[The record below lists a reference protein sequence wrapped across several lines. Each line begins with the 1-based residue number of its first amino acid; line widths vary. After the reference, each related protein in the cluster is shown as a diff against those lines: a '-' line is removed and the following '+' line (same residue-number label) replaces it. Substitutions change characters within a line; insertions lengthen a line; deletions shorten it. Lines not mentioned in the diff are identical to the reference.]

1 MFTEIPLIFQLIILL
16 FSVVVHE
23 VSHGLA
29 ALYLG
34 DDTAE
39 KMGRLTLNPL
49 KHLDPI
55 GSVLVPLLL
64 IIMHSGFI
72 FGWAKPV
79 PYNPLNFKMPRRDS
93 AILAFAG
100 PLSNFSL
107 ALVFGLIIRII
118 IITSSF
124 VSLLPFLMF
133 IVWINLVLGVF
144 NLLPIPPLDGSKI
157 LFYFFQSRELE
168 IFLHRYGIIFLF
180 LFIMLGGGIILPL
193 IYLLFSTLTG
203 IPFS

>member
-1 MFTEIPLIFQLIILL
+1 MFSEIPLIFQLIILL

-39 KMGRLTLNPL
+39 KMGRLTLNPI

-55 GSVLVPLLL
+55 GSVLLPLMLVLL
-64 IIMHSGFI
+64 RSGFI

-79 PYNPLNFKMPRRDS
+79 PYNPLNLKMPRRDS

-100 PLSNFSL
+100 PVANFSL
-107 ALVFGLIIRII
+107 AFIFGLIMRII
-118 IITSSF
+118 IATSSF

-133 IVWINLVLGVF
+133 IVWINLILGVF

-157 LFYFFQSRELE
+157 LFYLFPSRELE
-168 IFLHRYGIIFLF
+168 IFLYQYGIIILF
-180 LFIMLGGGIILPL
+180 LFIFFGGGIILPF
-193 IYLLFSTLTG
+193 ISVLFSVFTG
-203 IPFS
+203 LKF

>member
-157 LFYFFQSRELE
+157 LFYFFQSHELE

>member
-1 MFTEIPLIFQLIILL
+1 MSIILL
-16 FSVVVHE
+16 IIIFLFSMVIHE
-23 VSHGLA
+23 VSHGQVA
-29 ALYLG
+29 YMMG
-34 DDTAE
+34 DPTA
-39 KMGRLTLNPL
+39 KNAGRLTLNPI

-55 GSVLVPLLL
+55 GSILLPLIL
-64 IIMHSGFI
+64 IITKAGFI

-79 PYNPLNFKMPRRDS
+79 PYNPLNLKMPRRDS

-100 PLSNFSL
+100 PLSNFCL
-107 ALVFGLIIRII
+107 ALIFGLIIRII

-133 IVWINLVLGVF
+133 IVWINLILGVF

-168 IFLHRYGIIFLF
+168 IFLHRYGIILLF

>member
-1 MFTEIPLIFQLIILL
+1 MFAEISLIFQLVILL
-16 FSVVVHE
+16 FSVVIHE
-23 VSHGLA
+23 VSHGVA

-39 KMGRLTLNPL
+39 RMGRLTLNPI

-55 GSVLVPLLL
+55 GSVFLPLML
-64 IIMHSGFI
+64 ILMKSGFI

-79 PYNPLNFKMPRRDS
+79 PYNPLNLKMPRRDS

-107 ALVFGLIIRII
+107 AAVFGLIIRII
-118 IITSSF
+118 VLTSSF
-124 VSLLPFLMF
+124 VSLLPFLAF

-157 LFYFFQSRELE
+157 LFYFFPSRELE
-168 IFLHRYGIIFLF
+168 IFLHQYGIIILF
-180 LFIMLGGGIILPL
+180 LFIILGGGIILPF
-193 IYLLFSTLTG
+193 IKLFFSILTG
-203 IPFS
+203 IPLG

>member
-1 MFTEIPLIFQLIILL
+1 MSSVPLVFQIIILL
-16 FSVVVHE
+16 FSIIIHE

-29 ALYLG
+29 ALRLG

-55 GSVLVPLLL
+55 GSVFLPLML

-79 PYNPLNFKMPRRDS
+79 PYNPLNLKMPRRDS

-100 PLSNFSL
+100 PLANFSL
-107 ALVFGLIIRII
+107 ALIFGLVIRII
-118 IITSSF
+118 DTTSVL
-124 VSLLPFLMF
+124 VSLMPFLMF
-133 IVWINLVLGVF
+133 IVWINLILAVF
-144 NLLPIPPLDGSKI
+144 NLVPIPPLDGSKI
-157 LFYFFQSRELE
+157 LFYLFPSRELE
-168 IFLHRYGIIFLF
+168 IALSRYGIILLLF
-180 LFIMLGGGIILPL
+180 FIIFAGNIILPL
-193 IYLLFSTLTG
+193 VMILFSLFTG
-203 IPFS
+203 IPLM

>member
-118 IITSSF
+118 ITTSSF
-124 VSLLPFLMF
+124 ISLLPFLMF